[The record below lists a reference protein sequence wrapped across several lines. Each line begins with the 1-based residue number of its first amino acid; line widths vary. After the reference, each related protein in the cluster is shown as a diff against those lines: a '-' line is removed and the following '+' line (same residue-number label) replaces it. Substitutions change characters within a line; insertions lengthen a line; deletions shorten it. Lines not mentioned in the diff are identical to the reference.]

1 MTNDEQLLAYIRQL
15 PPLERE
21 NFVRGMQWAFAFN
34 DPTKQNDPKER
45 RDVPASAPVP
55 SAEQSRPVAPAEQP
69 EQEPRRELRD
79 SFEIETPM
87 SAENKAA
94 LRRHI
99 VKGIWAPDLKAELVD
114 RLILLMESHTIRGYE
129 LNAAIQDAQYK
140 YEQFKTTQGAKG
152 SSAVWKPVAYWA
164 KQKYESAGVRWDK
177 CSGAQEPPLPKEAP
191 PELRTATP
199 EEVAEVYRQREE
211 QRRKDVAPVRLGET
225 FAEAV
230 MKWKQ
235 TQEATTN

>member
-1 MTNDEQLLAYIRQL
+1 MTNDEQLLAYIRRL

-34 DPTKQNDPKER
+34 NPTKQNDPKER
-45 RDVPASAPVP
+45 RDVPASTPVP

-79 SFEIETPM
+79 SFEVKTPM
-87 SAENKAA
+87 TPENKAA

-114 RLILLMESHTIRGYE
+114 RLILLMESHTIRAYE

-140 YEQFKTTQGAKG
+140 HEQFKTTQGAKG

-164 KQKYESAGVRWDK
+164 KQKYESAGVRWVK
-177 CSGAQEPPLPKEAP
+177 CSGANEPPLPKEAP
-191 PELRTATP
+191 PELRAATP
-199 EEVAEVYRQREE
+199 EEVAEVYRRREE
-211 QRRKDVAPVRLGET
+211 QHRQESTPVRIPRSYT
-225 FAEAV
+225 EAV
-230 MKWKQ
+230 AEWRRS
-235 TQEATTN
+235 QESTTN

>member
-1 MTNDEQLLAYIRQL
+1 MTNDEQLLAYVRRL

-34 DPTKQNDPKER
+34 NPTKQAEPKER
-45 RDVPASAPVP
+45 RDIPAAVTP
-55 SAEQSRPVAPAEQP
+55 SANQSRPVAPAEQP

-87 SAENKAA
+87 TPENKAA

-114 RLILLMESHTIRGYE
+114 RLILLMESHTIRAYE

-140 YEQFKTTQGAKG
+140 HEQFKTTQGAKG
-152 SSAVWKPVAYWA
+152 TSAVWKPVAYWA
-164 KQKYESAGVRWDK
+164 KQKYENAGVRWDK
-177 CSGAQEPPLPKEAP
+177 CTGAPEPPLPKEEP
-191 PELRTATP
+191 PELRAATP
-199 EEVAEVYRQREE
+199 EEVAEVYRRREE
-211 QRRKDVAPVRLGET
+211 QHRQESTPVRIPRSYN
-225 FAEAV
+225 EAV
-230 MKWKQ
+230 SEWRRS
-235 TQEATTN
+235 QESTTN